1 MIIIIYYHSLFL
13 WIRNLRMAW
22 LGSSDSALMRLW
34 SKCQPRLQFLKV
46 WLGLENLLPRL
57 PIHTADQLVLAIG
70 GNPWFLFKG
79 KFSCDLSFM
88 NMATRFQSWT
98 FWDRGSQAEAEVF
111 CDLNFGSH
119 MASFLLCSIVQ
130 GNPRTLLIQE
140 EREHKTCL
148 SLGGVPVIC

>member
-1 MIIIIYYHSLFL
+1 MIIIIYCCSLFL

-22 LGSSDSALMRLW
+22 LVSSDSALMRLW
-34 SKCQPRLQFLKV
+34 SKSQPRLQFLKV
-46 WLGLENLLPRL
+46 WLGLENLLSRL
-57 PIHTADQLVLAIG
+57 PIHMADQLVLAVG

-98 FWDRGSQAEAEVF
+98 SWDRGSQAEAEVF

-119 MASFLLCSIVQ
+119 MASFLLCFIVQ